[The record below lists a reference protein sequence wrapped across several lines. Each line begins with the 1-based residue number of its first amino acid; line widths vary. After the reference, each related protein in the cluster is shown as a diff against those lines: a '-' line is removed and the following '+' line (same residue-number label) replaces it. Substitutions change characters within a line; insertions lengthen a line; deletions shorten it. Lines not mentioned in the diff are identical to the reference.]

1 MLIRWDN
8 ARQKY
13 GQDFVVLPPQNF
25 EHHIIA
31 RLQLGH
37 HAPVFFHRIHRF
49 TVDLRDHVPAPES
62 GVIREARRL
71 DIRYEDALLPF
82 QADLARAFRSQFI
95 HAQPKFRRRY
105 FAGLI
110 AGPADLV
117 REDPRTILDRRGSFL
132 LLAVTHVGQLDL
144 APDRRRRNRVHQV
157 VSALQR
163 LAVHAGNYIAALQP
177 GLLRR
182 AARLDALDH
191 DAVGSAE
198 RLQRDGIRAQVFLEA
213 HADGTARHAPFRH
226 DLVIY
231 VDRSR
236 RGQRK
241 PDSFVSAAAC
251 NDRRVNSR
259 SEEHTSELQ
268 SQSNLVC
275 RLLLEKKKKK
285 TINHY
290 YYRNKKNNNKTE
302 Y

>member
-62 GVIREARRL
+62 GVIREARR
-71 DIRYEDALLPF
+71 RY
-82 QADLARAFRSQFI
+82 I
-95 HAQPKFRRRY
+95 
-105 FAGLI
+105 AGLI

-117 REDPRTILDRRGSFL
+117 REDPRTILDRCGSFL

-157 VSALQR
+157 VSALHR

>member
-8 ARQKY
+8 ARQKHA
-13 GQDFVVLPPQNF
+13 QDLLVLPPQNF
-25 EHHIIA
+25 EHHILA
-31 RLQLGH
+31 WLQLGH

-49 TVDLRDHVPAPES
+49 TVDLRDHVAEPES

-144 APDRRRRNRVHQV
+144 APDPRRANRGQPV
-157 VSALQR
+157 VSALPR
-163 LAVHAGNYIAALQP
+163 LSVQAGNFIAALQP

-182 AARLDALDH
+182 AARLDTLDH
-191 DAVGSAE
+191 DT
-198 RLQRDGIRAQVFLEA
+198 L
-213 HADGTARHAPFRH
+213 
-226 DLVIY
+226 
-231 VDRSR
+231 RS
-236 RGQRK
+236 G
-241 PDSFVSAAAC
+241 A
-251 NDRRVNSR
+251 
-259 SEEHTSELQ
+259 
-268 SQSNLVC
+268 
-275 RLLLEKKKKK
+275 
-285 TINHY
+285 
-290 YYRNKKNNNKTE
+290 
-302 Y
+302 